1 MATSSRATGTA
12 TTVDDPE
19 FQREIEAL
27 TAAMVHDNTWLEI
40 DHVAH
45 MARYIIGLPFLIA
58 AFASTWLIATGET
71 GETEAIGDVMLGLG
85 LSLWPAIGLVF
96 AYGFYLIGGARW
108 GW

>member
-1 MATSSRATGTA
+1 MSSSNT
-12 TTVDDPE
+12 
-19 FQREIEAL
+19 
-27 TAAMVHDNTWLEI
+27 TWL
-40 DHVAH
+40 VA
-45 MARYIIGLPFLIA
+45 
-58 AFASTWLIATGET
+58 T

>member
-1 MATSSRATGTA
+1 MTTSNSAIGA
-12 TTVDDPE
+12 EMVADDPA
-19 FQREIEAL
+19 FQREIDAL
-27 TAAMVHDNTWLEI
+27 TAAIVHENTWLEI

-45 MARYIIGLPFLIA
+45 MTRYIIGLPFIIA
-58 AFASTWLIATGET
+58 AFASLWLIATGET
-71 GETEAIGDVMLGLG
+71 GALGDVMLGLG